1 MPQMHTRSAE
11 NRLQASF
18 YVPLIDSFRQQG
30 VDSRLQDIATCAVIE
45 TPGEFGCTALRL
57 YGGGCCASES
67 IPSAYTANLRGG
79 HNN

>member
-1 MPQMHTRSAE
+1 MPHMHTRSAE

-18 YVPLIDSFRQQG
+18 YVPLIDSFRQQR
-30 VDSRLQDIATCAVIE
+30 VDSSPQDIATCVVIE

-57 YGGGCCASES
+57 YGDGRCASES
-67 IPSAYTANLRGG
+67 IPSSYTANLKGG